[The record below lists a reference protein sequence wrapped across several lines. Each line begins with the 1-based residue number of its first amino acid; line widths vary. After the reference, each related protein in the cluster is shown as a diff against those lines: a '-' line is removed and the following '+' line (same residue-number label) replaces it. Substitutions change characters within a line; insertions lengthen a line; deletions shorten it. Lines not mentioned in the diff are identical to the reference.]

1 MDNMLYIIAG
11 LIIVLLIAVL
21 IMRRQKAQPTA
32 RHIDDAQ
39 SSTRRVPTDYD
50 AARTNATAGA
60 TKFDNLTVAERFIDQ
75 QRYDKAIEV
84 LERGLIQKPHDAKL
98 SLKLLNIYALT
109 TQTENFY
116 RTYDAIS
123 AHCDAAT
130 IAQAKDLK
138 ALFDQEHSQTPIA
151 ARDDTHANDQQ
162 QAVAADYDSLDFD
175 VASVPNETQSLQ
187 ENRDNTSQ
195 ETAASTDSITDLDFV
210 SSTPS
215 ASSFNES
222 TITDDTSSNDSADA
236 IFDLT
241 LDDLESE
248 SFDEATANTARNLSV
263 NDSGLDS
270 HALSLDEQFE
280 SDSTAASTPVKDSQ
294 ESSFISE
301 ELNGAEARSNEVSFD
316 EVSSDKLNLDEDFS
330 LDFDEPAATDSLSS
344 ETVALQPTDSQN
356 DNLQEDFVLDFDDLA
371 SDSPSNSDT
380 GISTDLTTDI
390 NLDTIGDSEL
400 AASDLTTEEET
411 ADVSSFDLDLSL
423 DDDSSSELQ
432 LDALSLDSLE
442 QTDTQETVNDN
453 STLAVEENL
462 SSTAPSNSI
471 ETLTTELD
479 DFNFDLTDS
488 QPIENELSTTET
500 DSPLM
505 FDDET
510 PFEEDFSLDDSIFE
524 DAATTASPVVTED
537 KADNTDFAAQFAAD
551 FDFVN
556 DLDNQQITLDLAA
569 KYLELGE
576 YDSARRLLSEVIA
589 QGSSAQQAQAQ
600 TLLERTV

>member
-50 AARTNATAGA
+50 AAHTNATAGA

-175 VASVPNETQSLQ
+175 VASVSNETQSHQ
-187 ENRDNTSQ
+187 QDKFSTSQ

-210 SSTPS
+210 SSAPS

-270 HALSLDEQFE
+270 HTLSLDEQFE
-280 SDSTAASTPVKDSQ
+280 SDSTAASTPVNDSQ
-294 ESSFISE
+294 ESNLISE
-301 ELNGAEARSNEVSFD
+301 DFSAAEARSNEVSFD
-316 EVSSDKLNLDEDFS
+316 EVSSDNLNLDEDFS
-330 LDFDEPAATDSLSS
+330 LDFDEPAADSLSS

-380 GISTDLTTDI
+380 GISTDLNTDI
-390 NLDTIGDSEL
+390 NIDTIGDSEL

-411 ADVSSFDLDLSL
+411 ADVSSFELNLSL
-423 DDDSSSELQ
+423 DDDNSSELQ

-442 QTDTQETVNDN
+442 QTDTQKTVNDN

-462 SSTAPSNSI
+462 SSTASSNST

-479 DFNFDLTDS
+479 DFDFDLTDS
-488 QPIENELSTTET
+488 QPIKNEPSTTET

-576 YDSARRLLSEVIA
+576 YDSAKRLLSEVIA